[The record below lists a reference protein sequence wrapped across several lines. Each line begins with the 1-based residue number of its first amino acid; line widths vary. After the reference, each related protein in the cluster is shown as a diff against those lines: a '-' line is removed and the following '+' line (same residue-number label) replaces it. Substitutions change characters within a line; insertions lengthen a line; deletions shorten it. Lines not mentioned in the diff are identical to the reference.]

1 VRVWGRL
8 LRRDPTGFSAS
19 DFSLVEKVNSL
30 YSKLKSRSDS
40 ELCEQFQ
47 ALRKRVTDLEQS
59 QLTLSD
65 DQFIASA
72 FSCIKEAGRRALNKE
87 LYDVQILAGIAM
99 VHGNVAEM
107 ATGEGKTLVAALP
120 ASVFAL
126 WGKGV
131 HIMTTNAYLAQRD
144 SELMGPVYRMLGLSV
159 DLLLSQMPR
168 SEKRDAYL
176 ADITY
181 GVGNEFGFDYLRD
194 QSMLHQMPKA
204 SIGSTYR
211 DRLRGQTGQKIKP
224 LQRGHAFAVIDEAD
238 SVMID
243 DANST
248 LILSGSSGLPHP
260 QPEPYKVARTVCE
273 ELVENKD
280 FIVTCTEKKVSL
292 SNAGIEKIVQR
303 LDRDTRLL
311 LTRPWETYVVNA
323 IYAEK
328 FYCLD
333 IDYIIKDETIQII
346 DESTGRRLED
356 RSWSNGLHQAVE
368 AKEGVPITEESASYL
383 KISRQRFFQF
393 YQAPCSMTGTAQDCE
408 KEFKLFYK
416 MDVNKVPLHKK
427 SRRKYLP
434 IEFFASGEEKRS
446 GVLELVRKVHSAGVP
461 ILIGTR
467 NVKDSESLSELMCA
481 DGIQCNVLN
490 ARHDQFEAEIV
501 KKAGKKL
508 AVTVATNMA
517 GRGTDIPIDKEVAD
531 LGGLFVIVFEPHLSQ
546 RLDRQFIGRCARQGE
561 PGTAVVFSC
570 KEDEIFQVARFT
582 GWSSLKRNNK
592 WDPEKIATRIREL
605 QVKLDVEAFV
615 KRQQLMRRDK
625 WQAELLNKLT

>member
-1 VRVWGRL
+1 
-8 LRRDPTGFSAS
+8 
-19 DFSLVEKVNSL
+19 VERVNSL
-30 YSKLKSRSDS
+30 YRELKSQSDS
-40 ELCEQFQ
+40 ELCERFQ
-47 ALRKRVTDLEQS
+47 ALRKRAADLAQC

-65 DQFIASA
+65 DQFIANG
-72 FSCIKEAGRRALNKE
+72 FSCIKEAGRRALNME
-87 LYDVQILAGIAM
+87 LYDVQMLAGIAM
-99 VHGNVAEM
+99 VRGNVAEM

-120 ASVFAL
+120 ACVFAL

-144 SELMGPVYRMLGLSV
+144 CELMGPLYRMLGLSV
-159 DLLLSQMPR
+159 DLIFSQMPR
-168 SEKRDAYL
+168 FEKHDAYL

-194 QSMLHQMPKA
+194 QSMLHQMPKPA
-204 SIGSTYR
+204 IGSAYR
-211 DRLRGQTGQKIKP
+211 DRLRGQTDEKIKP

-260 QPEPYKVARTVCE
+260 QPEPYKVARAIFE

-280 FIVTCTEKKVSL
+280 YVVADTEKKVSL
-292 SNAGIEKIVQR
+292 SSAGMEKIVQR
-303 LDRDTRLL
+303 LDRDTRLS

-323 IYAEK
+323 IYTDR
-328 FYCLD
+328 FYSLD
-333 IDYIIKDETIQII
+333 IDYIIKDEAIQII

-383 KISRQRFFQF
+383 KISRQRFFQS
-393 YQAPCSMTGTAQDCE
+393 YQVPCSMTGTALDCE
-408 KEFKLFYK
+408 QEFKRFYHMSVK
-416 MDVNKVPLHKK
+416 KVPLHKK

-434 IEFFASGEEKRS
+434 IKFFASREEKRK
-446 GVLELVRKVHSAGVP
+446 GVSALVRKVHLAGTP

-467 NVKDSESLSELMCA
+467 NVKDSESLSELIHTG
-481 DGIQCNVLN
+481 GIKCNVLN
-490 ARHDQFEAEIV
+490 ARHDQFEAEII
-501 KKAGKKL
+501 KKAGKKF

-517 GRGTDIPIDKEVAD
+517 GRGTDIPIDKEVED

-561 PGTAVVFSC
+561 PGTAVMLSC
-570 KEDEIFQVARFT
+570 QDDEIFQIARFT
-582 GWSSLKRNNK
+582 GWSSLKRNKK
-592 WDPEKIATRIREL
+592 WDPEKLAIQIREL
-605 QVKLDVEAFV
+605 QSKLDTEAYLN
-615 KRQQLMRRDK
+615 RQQLMRRDK